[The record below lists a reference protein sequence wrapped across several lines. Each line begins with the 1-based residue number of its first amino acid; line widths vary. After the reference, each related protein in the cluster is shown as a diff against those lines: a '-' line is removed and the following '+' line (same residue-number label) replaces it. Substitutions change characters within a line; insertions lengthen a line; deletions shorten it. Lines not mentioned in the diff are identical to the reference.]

1 MKGEIDMLE
10 GMEGQILE
18 MLLLAVV
25 LCCILIGSNR
35 GLILGLYDM
44 VKNLIII
51 AATIGIASV
60 VVRKLPE
67 TMVGREGVA
76 YLIAF
81 FVSIIIINLVGKV
94 IKIVDEIPIAN
105 ALNKLGG
112 AIFGAVTGIFL
123 AWSILAI
130 LGAFQDYEWCRKTVE
145 SARENNVVMWFQNC
159 NPIPGI
165 LKNFDFPVL

>member
-1 MKGEIDMLE
+1 MLE

-35 GLILGLYDM
+35 GLILSLYDV
-44 VKNLIII
+44 VKNLLIV
-51 AATIGIASV
+51 AATIGMASV
-60 VVRKLPE
+60 FAKKLPE
-67 TMVGREGVA
+67 TMVAREGVG

-81 FVSIIIINLVGKV
+81 FVSIVVISLVGRI

-112 AIFGAVTGIFL
+112 AAFGAVTGIFL
-123 AWSILAI
+123 VWSILAM

-159 NPIPGI
+159 NPIPNI
-165 LKNFDFPVL
+165 LKRFDFPVL